1 MKRVVLGIVSQHFRP
16 EFINRVD
23 ELVVFHPLGREQI
36 RSITSIQTQYL
47 RARLRER
54 QMDMEFTET
63 ALDKLGEAG
72 FDPVYGA
79 RPLKRAIQQAV
90 ENPLSKKILSGE
102 FVPGDVIMIDVSG
115 GELGFRKSERR
126 AALA

>member
-54 QMDMEFTET
+54 QMDMEFTEA

-126 AALA
+126 AG